1 MDDLL
6 NLGDRRVMD
15 ASVVARLLEQ
25 TARAVYESRGPK
37 AVHPGQWAVLRYLAR
52 AGRQA
57 RTVGGVATFLGVTHA
72 PASRAVAALARKEL
86 VTVKTDAEDRRV
98 RRIDVLLWHHTVR
111 DALRDLARRFRR
123 NPAVTQLFLK
133 SGQRRGAVLNL
144 EFVHQ
149 FGRIVR
155 VHRDLTPR
163 KLSIFELS
171 LHQQPRLRPVPGITT
186 EHRIL
191 RDLPG

>member
-1 MDDLL
+1 
-6 NLGDRRVMD
+6 MD

-98 RRIDVLLWHHTVR
+98 RRIDLTAAGRMLLEQ
-111 DALRDLARRFRR
+111 D
-123 NPAVTQLFLK
+123 P
-133 SGQRRGAVLNL
+133 
-144 EFVHQ
+144 
-149 FGRIVR
+149 
-155 VHRDLTPR
+155 VHRLTAAIEALDGR
-163 KLSIFELS
+163 TQTEFARTLETVYA
-171 LHQQPRLRPVPGITT
+171 RLAKTGS
-186 EHRIL
+186 
-191 RDLPG
+191 